1 LSTPRLWAMESE
13 VSFRQLFCRAV
24 GCGVM
29 FFVCRPCYRG
39 QAYCS
44 EECRQGCRRQ
54 QRQKANRRYQ
64 QDPEVRRDHRDR
76 MREYRKQLREVRV
89 TDQSSM
95 IDCGSGSICE
105 PLVKAVPETPPAEKL
120 HDQPKATWRER
131 FSRIICIICGR
142 GGRFVAARIRRE

>member
-1 LSTPRLWAMESE
+1 MESE
-13 VSFRQLFCRAV
+13 VSFRQLFCRAAD
-24 GCGVM
+24 CGVM
-29 FFVCRPCYRG
+29 FFICGPCYRG

-44 EECRQGCRRQ
+44 EECRQQCRQQ

-76 MREYRKQLREVRV
+76 MRAYRKQLREIRV
-89 TDQSSM
+89 TDQSSI

-105 PLVKAVPETPPAEKL
+105 PLVKVIPETPPAEKL
-120 HDQPKATWRER
+120 HDQPKAIWRER

-142 GGRFVAARIRRE
+142 VGRFVAALIRRE